1 MCVSGMCVMSFWF
14 YDITPS
20 AQTIIRLA
28 TIYFMI
34 TIATLLSLRLR
45 LNRNNHIVIAVS
57 QCGYR
62 RTTQIAFTTSLYQEI
77 NAVLVSSLNYQFLT

>member
-1 MCVSGMCVMSFWF
+1 M
-14 YDITPS
+14 TPS

-45 LNRNNHIVIAVS
+45 LNRNNHIAIAVS

-62 RTTQIAFTTSLYQEI
+62 RTTRIAFTTSLYQERI